1 MNIGSM
7 NKRIS
12 LEVETKTSD
21 GMGGS
26 LVVWKEMASDIACS
40 IWPVTASEQIQS
52 SASTMIV
59 SHRIRMRYRSDIKAN
74 WRLKYHN
81 SYFNIV
87 SIIDRNMDHRM
98 LELLVKEVA

>member
-26 LVVWKEMASDIACS
+26 LVVWKEMASDVACS
-40 IWPVTASEQIQS
+40 IWPITASEQIQS
-52 SASTMIV
+52 SASTMIA
-59 SHRIRMRYRSDIKAN
+59 SHRIRMRYRRDIKAN

-98 LELLVKEVA
+98 LELLVKEAA